1 MIIRQATLDDLSE
14 IFMIENRNFNEN
26 ERIEISVIKE
36 YLEKTPETI
45 FLIEDNDQVVAYCIS
60 VLSAEKVVTDQ
71 LFYNYFPCL
80 DNKGYLIVLSLS
92 IHPSY
97 QKQGLGTMLL
107 ATLKDY
113 CFHQSYFGIA
123 LTCHNY
129 LIPYYEMNGFKEMGI
144 SQSTFGQEVWF
155 DMLLEMII

>member
-14 IFMIENRNFNEN
+14 IFTIESSNFNEN
-26 ERIEISVIKE
+26 ERIEIPVIKE

-45 FLIEDNDQVVAYCIS
+45 FVIEDNKQVVAYCLS
-60 VLSAEKVVTDQ
+60 VLSSEKVVTDQ
-71 LFYNYFPCL
+71 LFYSYSSCL
-80 DNKGYLIVLSLS
+80 DKKGYLIVLSIS
-92 IHPSY
+92 IHPDY

-113 CFHQSYFGIA
+113 CFHQLYSGIA
-123 LTCHNY
+123 LTCHDY